1 MCKKE
6 KNIEKLTYVQNRRK
20 EVINK
25 QCYSVPDKDIF
36 HGVFVKSMQKIDISE
51 IRQKIQSHNVLQENG
66 NGAFLVVLLVF
77 FRQACWFVNW

>member
-1 MCKKE
+1 MQEGK

-36 HGVFVKSMQKIDISE
+36 HMVFVKSMQTIDISE
-51 IRQKIQSHNVLQENG
+51 IRQKIQSHNVLHENG

-77 FRQACWFVNW
+77 FRQAC

>member
-36 HGVFVKSMQKIDISE
+36 HGVFVKSMQTIDISE
-51 IRQKIQSHNVLQENG
+51 IRQKIQSHNVLHENG
-66 NGAFLVVLLVF
+66 NGAFLVVVLLVF
-77 FRQACWFVNW
+77 FRQAC

>member
-1 MCKKE
+1 MQEGK

-36 HGVFVKSMQKIDISE
+36 HGVFVKSMQTIDISE
-51 IRQKIQSHNVLQENG
+51 IRQKIQSHNVLHENG

-77 FRQACWFVNW
+77 FRQAC